1 MNIFYPDPPQ
11 LVCGRGE
18 AEDYTESRHTEQ
30 LDTVD
35 TADQVEMVETGHTV
49 ERTKLLL

>member
-1 MNIFYPDPPQ
+1 M
-11 LVCGRGE
+11 CRRSE
-18 AEDYTESRHTEQ
+18 AENYTESRHTEQ

-35 TADQVEMVETGHTV
+35 TGDQVEMVETGHTV

>member
-1 MNIFYPDPPQ
+1 M
-11 LVCGRGE
+11 CGRGE
-18 AEDYTESRHTEQ
+18 AEEHTESRHTQQ

-35 TADQVEMVETGHTV
+35 TGDQVEMVVTGHTV